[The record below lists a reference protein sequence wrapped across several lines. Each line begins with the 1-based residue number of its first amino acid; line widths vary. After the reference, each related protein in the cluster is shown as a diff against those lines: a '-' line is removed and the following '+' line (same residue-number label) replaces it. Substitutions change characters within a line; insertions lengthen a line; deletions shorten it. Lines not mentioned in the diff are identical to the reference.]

1 MNHGDV
7 TPSGMRHRVEQAI
20 QSLAPCIRI
29 ATLDH
34 QSRRQLLLTVDLLT
48 SVWSDL
54 QRGSELVGS
63 KASTLRAILALCEMV
78 GACEETE
85 IALAMR
91 AVYRM
96 VEGWTLSPEPLEAP
110 MEEPSCAEQPAE
122 TSVLEEPPVEATSVQ
137 EEPESAQEVPLTL
150 PEAAEPETPSAAPE
164 VQKEVPQPA
173 ETRLDEARTRLAERL
188 ESLSRQ
194 LDYVQNHALSRHE
207 VLCLLMASACRYRL
221 IRPEAAEYGREWD
234 ANQLKKQLT
243 SLAHQ
248 QVSGLWLPPLDP
260 NLDFSEHEL
269 ETL

>member
-7 TPSGMRHRVEQAI
+7 TSAGMRLQVEQAI

-29 ATLDH
+29 ATLDRE
-34 QSRRQLLLTVDLLT
+34 SRRQLLLTVDLLT

-54 QRGSELVGS
+54 HRGAELMGH
-63 KASTLRAILALCEMV
+63 KASTLRVLLVLCEMV
-78 GACEETE
+78 GACEEAE
-85 IALAMR
+85 VALAMR

-96 VEGWTLSPEPLEAP
+96 VEGWTLS
-110 MEEPSCAEQPAE
+110 AEQPAE

-150 PEAAEPETPSAAPE
+150 PEAAEPETPSAAPD
-164 VQKEVPQPA
+164 VQKEVPPPA
-173 ETRLDEARTRLAERL
+173 ETRLEEARARLAERL
-188 ESLSRQ
+188 ERLAAQ
-194 LDYVQNHALSRHE
+194 LDYVENHTLPRQE
-207 VLCLLMASACRYRL
+207 VVCLLMASACRYRL
-221 IRPEAAEYGREWD
+221 VRAEAAEYGREWE